1 MSYERH
7 YYTRPRLIP
16 PAIPISLLLASALY
30 LAGQFV
36 EIPSVSGLYGGPPPG
51 LPVVSGN
58 SGPNTAGA
66 APSTTGTVSV
76 ATDRRTDPRTV
87 QAAYLRHK

>member
-30 LAGQFV
+30 IASQF
-36 EIPSVSGLYGGPPPG
+36 IQLPAVSGDQSGQ
-51 LPVVSGN
+51 PVAS
-58 SGPNTAGA
+58 A
-66 APSTTGTVSV
+66 TGHPT
-76 ATDRRTDPRTV
+76 R
-87 QAAYLRHK
+87 K